1 MDFVSVHEA
10 AGITTLVLKRGKVNA
25 LNEIVVE
32 ELHAALTGLEEDPT
46 VKAVILTG
54 NGKFFSFGFD
64 IPQFL
69 PYSREQFSDYLV
81 KFTDLYTYMFLYP
94 KPVVAALNG
103 HAIAGGCMLTLAG
116 DRRVM
121 VSGKARIS
129 LNEISFGSSVFAGST
144 EMLRFCVG
152 GRNATQILY
161 SGAMYSAEEAQD
173 LGLIDR
179 VTIGEDLTREA
190 TELATEMSAKP
201 APAFAGMKL
210 LLRGPVAEEMKRKE
224 ARSIKEFLDIWYSD
238 ATRENLKNI
247 KIY

>member
-10 AGITTLVLKRGKVNA
+10 SGIGTLVLKRGKINA
-25 LNEIVVE
+25 LNEVVVE
-32 ELHAALTGLEEDPT
+32 ELQVALTGLERDAA

-54 NGKFFSFGFD
+54 HSKFFSFGFD

-69 PYSREQFSDYLV
+69 PYSREDFSDYLV

-103 HAIAGGCMLTLAG
+103 HAIAGGCMLALAC

-121 VSGKARIS
+121 VTGKAKIS
-129 LNEISFGSSVFAGST
+129 LNEISFGSSIFAGST

-161 SGAMYSAEEAQD
+161 SGAMYSAEEAQG
-173 LGLIDR
+173 LGLIDK
-179 VTIGEDLTREA
+179 VTVEQ
-190 TELATEMSAKP
+190 TETAMNKCPTKVITYRGKTAPEPSQPGQKP
-201 APAFAGMKL
+201 A
-210 LLRGPVAEEMKRKE
+210 VAAE
-224 ARSIKEFLDIWYSD
+224 S
-238 ATRENLKNI
+238 
-247 KIY
+247 